1 LSQTLKKRAAELE
14 VRVRE
19 RAETVKRA
27 LKEYRET
34 LRKSAETTTR
44 KTRSRT
50 NLLQK
55 QLDLERANA
64 EYIELRKEL
73 DAVLSRMHNT
83 RRTAKSA
90 AR

>member
-1 LSQTLKKRAAELE
+1 MSQTLKKRAAELE

-19 RAETVKRA
+19 RAEMVKKA

-34 LRKSAETTTR
+34 VRKSAETTKR
-44 KTRSRT
+44 NTRSRT
-50 NLLQK
+50 NLMQK

-73 DAVLSRMHNT
+73 DAILSRMQGS
-83 RRTAKSA
+83 RRAAKTA